1 MHIRT
6 AAALGFALIAILLVP
21 SPSGAAGWFEGKRYP
36 IITDEDFPAD
46 EFILEQARFWFE
58 IYYHVNEDEGL
69 LHDPFH
75 PDLVLRKV
83 KVPANPGRAS
93 SKVIDSLLDRLRAEL
108 RAAASKDPA
117 SRSPA
122 EQELMARLPAHW
134 DTTHVQLCADRLRF
148 QRGLRNKFRQGV
160 ERSYRYLPLIDSVF
174 AEKGLPNRLKYL
186 PHVES
191 SFYPHAYSKV
201 GAAGMWQFMK
211 SSAREYRMKVGY
223 HVDERRDPAA
233 STSAAA
239 AMLAF
244 NNRYLKTWPLALV
257 AYNHGPGGMAR
268 AARETGTRDLTTI
281 IKSYYSNTFGFAS
294 KNFYASFLAAS
305 SIALK
310 ADSLYDN
317 LAKMEPLRYQRVVLP
332 KAMGTRLLLAA
343 TGLTPGELEEY
354 NLALRPAT
362 FRSNAQLPKGHVIN
376 LPATLDPVQVAAR
389 LGVGAAL
396 AAITP
401 APVRPAKPSAAES
414 AVASAPP
421 ATGAEATTIAAA
433 PSGTGPGP
441 TGSLPAT
448 EAAASATAAAA
459 PVPADKVDAP
469 AAIPPGSERAL
480 ARAPAPRT
488 SVPASAA
495 ASAPAT
501 PVPDQAGGG
510 GPATLTRTMREAGK
524 ALLARNQPKPEA
536 GPSVSAPAPA
546 AAELRPAGPAPAE
559 VVSAGKESARP
570 AEPMAVATAP
580 AARKDTASL
589 ATVLPKASPSRPV
602 RASPPVA
609 KSQDPAVVDSTF
621 ALQVAGLDRLAHP
634 MDRFNPAI
642 YRLEHAY
649 AKGALTI
656 QVGTEETL
664 SHYAE
669 WAWVPERTLR
679 SLNRIRSARDL
690 RMGRTIRIPMPEEK
704 APEFLAKREEYY
716 RAMEEDFYSNYYVS
730 AVEPLVVRK
739 GMNLWG
745 LVNEKEIPFWL
756 LQKHNPGRLLG
767 AVRPG
772 DTLSLPLIETGI
784 RKWGFTRYGNSRE
797 YLAGITR
804 FILADRAVR

>member
-1 MHIRT
+1 MQIPP
-6 AAALGFALIAILLVP
+6 APILVFALVAGLLAP
-21 SPSGAAGWFEGKRYP
+21 SPSEGAGWFDGKRYP
-36 IITDEDFPAD
+36 IVTDENFPAD

-75 PDLVLRKV
+75 PHLVLRKV
-83 KVPANPGRAS
+83 KVPADPGRAS
-93 SKVIDSLLDRLRAEL
+93 SKVIDAVLDQLRAEM
-108 RAAASKDPA
+108 RAAAAKDPA
-117 SRSPA
+117 SRTPV
-122 EQELMARLPAHW
+122 EQELMARLPPHW
-134 DTTHVQLCADRLRF
+134 DTLHVQLCTERLRF
-148 QRGLRNKFRQGV
+148 QRGLRNKFRAGV

-174 AEKGLPNRLKYL
+174 SAKGLPNRLKYL

-211 SSAREYRMKVGY
+211 SSARHYKMKVGY

-233 STSAAA
+233 STAAAA
-239 AMLAF
+239 AMLAY
-244 NNRYLKTWPLALV
+244 NHAYLKTWPLALV

-294 KNFYASFLAAS
+294 KSFYPSFLAAS

-310 ADSLYDN
+310 ADSLYPN
-317 LAKMEPLRYQRVVLP
+317 LAKLEPLRYQRVALP

-354 NLALRPAT
+354 NLGLRPAT

-376 LPATLDPVQVAAR
+376 LPVTLDPAQVAAR

-396 AAITP
+396 ASLGP
-401 APVRPAKPSAAES
+401 ASKKSAKPAASES
-414 AVASAPP
+414 AVATAGPGP
-421 ATGAEATTIAAA
+421 ATGPGSTEA
-433 PSGTGPGP
+433 

-448 EAAASATAAAA
+448 EAAATAAATA
-459 PVPADKVDAP
+459 VPVPADKVDAP
-469 AAIPPGSERAL
+469 AELPSGSAL
-480 ARAPAPRT
+480 AQ
-488 SVPASAA
+488 
-495 ASAPAT
+495 ASAPAAPAPAGSAT
-501 PVPDQAGGG
+501 RPASPAADQAGGKA
-510 GPATLTRTMREAGK
+510 PAALTKTVREAGK
-524 ALLARNQPKPEA
+524 ALLARNKPKPEA
-536 GPSVSAPAPA
+536 KPPGPGPSPTTATT
-546 AAELRPAGPAPAE
+546 AELRPAGPAPAE
-559 VVSAGKESARP
+559 VVSAGKDAARP
-570 AEPMAVATAP
+570 AEPMAVATSVPAAAPRKETTSLASALAPSAP
-580 AARKDTASL
+580 AATASSP
-589 ATVLPKASPSRPV
+589 LPAPET
-602 RASPPVA
+602 RA
-609 KSQDPAVVDSTF
+609 PAVIDSTF

-642 YRLEHAY
+642 YRLEHEY
-649 AKGALTI
+649 SKGTLTI

-679 SLNRIRSARDL
+679 SLNRIRTAKDL
-690 RMGRTIRIPMPEEK
+690 RMGRAIRIPMPQEK

-716 RAMEEDFYSNYYVS
+716 RAMEEDFYSNYFVS
-730 AVEPLVVRK
+730 ALEPLVVKK

-804 FILADRAVR
+804 YILSEKPNLGQ